1 MTIAETI
8 LSSCISIITCG
19 TFAFAINILGLII
32 QDINKTTDSMNKE
45 MDLINR
51 YMNKKELSK
60 NLKNRVLNY
69 LEYLHGI
76 HFERINVEEEEVVK
90 KLS

>member
-1 MTIAETI
+1 
-8 LSSCISIITCG
+8 
-19 TFAFAINILGLII
+19 
-32 QDINKTTDSMNKE
+32 MNKE

-90 KLS
+90 KLSQSLQEDILKECNGKLIRKFQILNKYFS